1 MVLFRLLCASFLMC
15 AAYPLLAQCGV
26 DVTAGDDIYLCQP
39 PTPTQLQGDIN
50 GDFLNFFWT
59 PTTGLSPANSLT
71 PNVTVTQTTNYV
83 LTARVPDFSLN
94 LIDNGDF
101 EGGNSGFSSDYTY
114 SPGDLVPEGLYDILP
129 NAQASHPGF
138 APCGDHTSGTGNM
151 MAVNGAGTPNQNV
164 WCQTVNVT
172 PNTLYV
178 FSAWVTTLVA
188 ASPALLQFSINGGT
202 IGPIFSAPSTNCQW
216 INFFTTWNSGANTSA
231 TICIVNQNTVL
242 GGNDFA
248 LDDLLFSPVCLVTDT
263 VTVFV
268 VPVAAVATPPVTII
282 PCSGSSVTLS
292 GAGSST
298 GPNVTYLWETPNGN
312 IVSGETTLN
321 PVVDAGGTYT
331 LTVSIENNGTICEKS
346 ASVSVLE
353 NPNPLN
359 AWINPPQPLGCGS
372 STALLIGNSSQ
383 PGFSTYQWSTVDGNI
398 VSGANSKNAT
408 VNEVGSY
415 TLLVTNSSTG
425 CTATAEVNVTSA
437 TNPPL
442 AVANADTISCVVLN
456 TLLDGTGSSVGTSI
470 NYTWTTPNGLI
481 LTGQNSQNAQAGA
494 PGIYVLAVTNSA
506 NNCTTRD
513 TVAVIGDLV
522 APNVGINLPDTL
534 TCTADT
540 LALSAA
546 LTPATAPFVWNAS
559 NGGNIVS
566 GANTLSPV
574 VNAAGQ
580 YLFSATNPQNGC
592 SSADTV
598 WVQVDTLHPLAVVL
612 PADTLTCQTPQQ
624 VLSGAGS
631 SIGPAFAYAWST
643 ANGNIVSG
651 DNTLNP
657 IVNAPGLY
665 NLQVTNILNGCA
677 NGTGLPVAADTNAI
691 TAAANAP
698 DTLTCSVDSVLL
710 NTNGSS
716 SGPGFQYN
724 WNTPNGL
731 ILSGAQT
738 PQPSVGLPGIY
749 ALQISNP
756 ANGCTATDTVQVQL
770 NNLPPQLSIDTAD
783 LLTCVLPAVQIAAQ
797 NATSG
802 PHLFQWF
809 TTGGNILSG
818 ADSLSPLVNEVG
830 WYVLQAVN
838 LANGCIDTDSVEVQR
853 AVGTPAAQADV
864 QGELNCVVPTLV
876 LSANGSTILPGYT
889 LNWSVLGSGNIV
901 SGPQTAS
908 PVVDQPGVY
917 VLLVTNTAN
926 GCTDTD
932 TVAVAQDIL
941 LPPASVEPPVVL
953 TCTTPAQTLT
963 ANLGQPDT
971 IYTYNWFFQ
980 NQPFAD
986 SNTVDITLPGL
997 YAVVVSNP
1005 TSGCTLSDSVVVQAD
1020 QANPQLT
1027 PGNPATLTCAVQS
1040 VVLPLTFSPANLVF
1054 DWQTVDGNFVS
1065 TTQTAS
1071 PVVNQPGTY
1080 VLQTVNP
1087 LNGCTAMAQVVVGQ
1101 NTAVPNADAG
1111 LPFTLTCINPQYAV
1125 QGSADAGTTVLWNTV
1140 SGNILSGETTLQPL
1154 VDAPGAYTLTVTNL
1168 VNGCTNTDAVLI
1180 DQNTIPPAV
1189 LAGPDDTL
1197 SCTILSLSLQGTA
1210 ANAAVLWSAFNG
1222 GNIVNGNNTLAPI
1235 IDAPGTYALQ
1245 VIDLVNGCTAS
1256 DTVQVFADANA
1267 PSLQLGQAPLLT
1279 CLVTQA
1285 NLSATASTGPQ
1296 FTYQWSTS
1304 DGLLLTGLQTLS
1316 PAVGASGTYEL
1327 MVSNVNNG
1335 CTEVATLFVPIDT
1348 LPPNAD
1354 AGPAKSLTCTNTQLA
1369 LDGNSSTQNV
1379 AYAWSSA
1386 TGGILSG
1393 ANSQTP
1399 TINEAGMYTV
1409 VVTQNQNGCTAADV
1423 VVVGLDTVL
1432 PVLSIAQP
1440 AVLTCDLSNLNLQA
1454 NATAPG
1460 AFTPSWSTLNGNIV
1474 SGSGSLNPM
1483 VDAPGVY
1490 LLQVQNAGNGCS
1502 DTVSVNVLE
1511 NVNPPVVDAGAVDTL
1526 TCTIQELNLNGSA
1539 TPAGVGFT
1547 YAWTAT
1553 NGGQI
1558 QSGAQTTN
1566 PTVNAAG
1573 SYNLTVTRADNG
1585 CTDSDAVN
1593 VVSFTV
1599 PPTIAIAPPDVLT
1612 CTADTISVSASVGTP
1627 PVQSAINAFW
1637 STSNGHIA
1645 GYNGALDPIVD
1656 EPGNYV
1662 LSVTRNDNGCTAQA
1676 AVTVL
1681 QDIQSPILNM
1691 GPDQLIFCSQPMVA
1705 LLVESATSA
1714 LTYVWTSLDGNL
1726 ISGVNTATPT
1736 VDAAGLYT
1744 VNATNPLNGCTATG
1758 SVGVE
1763 EVPLPA
1769 FVPASTQP
1777 TCLKPTGSI
1786 AFSSITGGMGP
1797 FVYSL
1802 NGGQQFSN
1810 NNTFN
1815 GLGAGTYSLVLKDD
1829 LGCTATDEVTLTA
1842 PITALLDIQDVF
1854 LLPLGD
1860 SVLLQPV
1867 TNLTP
1872 ANTLSWLWS
1881 PAAGLSCFTCPEPI
1895 AKPGV
1900 TTQYTVSVSDPDGC
1914 SADAKVLIR
1923 VDRRR
1928 QLYAPNVISPDANT
1942 NNRFILYGKGVE
1954 VIENLQVFDRWGNLA
1969 FYATDLAIGDENA
1982 GWDGTFQADPVNP
1995 GVFIWQA
2002 KVRFIDGVTE
2012 VFAGDVTV
2020 VR

>member
-1 MVLFRLLCASFLMC
+1 
-15 AAYPLLAQCGV
+15 
-26 DVTAGDDIYLCQP
+26 
-39 PTPTQLQGDIN
+39 
-50 GDFLNFFWT
+50 
-59 PTTGLSPANSLT
+59 
-71 PNVTVTQTTNYV
+71 
-83 LTARVPDFSLN
+83 
-94 LIDNGDF
+94 
-101 EGGNSGFSSDYTY
+101 
-114 SPGDLVPEGLYDILP
+114 
-129 NAQASHPGF
+129 
-138 APCGDHTSGTGNM
+138 
-151 MAVNGAGTPNQNV
+151 
-164 WCQTVNVT
+164 
-172 PNTLYV
+172 
-178 FSAWVTTLVA
+178 
-188 ASPALLQFSINGGT
+188 
-202 IGPIFSAPSTNCQW
+202 
-216 INFFTTWNSGANTSA
+216 
-231 TICIVNQNTVL
+231 
-242 GGNDFA
+242 
-248 LDDLLFSPVCLVTDT
+248 
-263 VTVFV
+263 
-268 VPVAAVATPPVTII
+268 
-282 PCSGSSVTLS
+282 
-292 GAGSST
+292 
-298 GPNVTYLWETPNGN
+298 
-312 IVSGETTLN
+312 
-321 PVVDAGGTYT
+321 
-331 LTVSIENNGTICEKS
+331 
-346 ASVSVLE
+346 
-353 NPNPLN
+353 
-359 AWINPPQPLGCGS
+359 
-372 STALLIGNSSQ
+372 
-383 PGFSTYQWSTVDGNI
+383 
-398 VSGANSKNAT
+398 
-408 VNEVGSY
+408 
-415 TLLVTNSSTG
+415 
-425 CTATAEVNVTSA
+425 
-437 TNPPL
+437 
-442 AVANADTISCVVLN
+442 
-456 TLLDGTGSSVGTSI
+456 
-470 NYTWTTPNGLI
+470 
-481 LTGQNSQNAQAGA
+481 
-494 PGIYVLAVTNSA
+494 
-506 NNCTTRD
+506 
-513 TVAVIGDLV
+513 
-522 APNVGINLPDTL
+522 
-534 TCTADT
+534 
-540 LALSAA
+540 
-546 LTPATAPFVWNAS
+546 
-559 NGGNIVS
+559 
-566 GANTLSPV
+566 
-574 VNAAGQ
+574 
-580 YLFSATNPQNGC
+580 
-592 SSADTV
+592 
-598 WVQVDTLHPLAVVL
+598 
-612 PADTLTCQTPQQ
+612 
-624 VLSGAGS
+624 
-631 SIGPAFAYAWST
+631 
-643 ANGNIVSG
+643 
-651 DNTLNP
+651 
-657 IVNAPGLY
+657 
-665 NLQVTNILNGCA
+665 
-677 NGTGLPVAADTNAI
+677 
-691 TAAANAP
+691 
-698 DTLTCSVDSVLL
+698 
-710 NTNGSS
+710 
-716 SGPGFQYN
+716 
-724 WNTPNGL
+724 
-731 ILSGAQT
+731 
-738 PQPSVGLPGIY
+738 
-749 ALQISNP
+749 
-756 ANGCTATDTVQVQL
+756 
-770 NNLPPQLSIDTAD
+770 
-783 LLTCVLPAVQIAAQ
+783 VLPAVQIAAQ

-809 TTGGNILSG
+809 TAGGNILSG
-818 ADSLSPLVNEVG
+818 ADSLAPVVNEVG

-838 LANGCIDTDSVEVQR
+838 LANGCTDTDSVEVQR

-864 QGELNCVVPTLV
+864 QGELNCVVPILV

-1005 TSGCTLSDSVVVQAD
+1005 TNGCTLSDSVVVQAD
-1020 QANPQLT
+1020 QTNPQLT

-1065 TTQTAS
+1065 TTQTAN
-1071 PVVNQPGTY
+1071 PVVDQPGTY
-1080 VLQTVNP
+1080 MLQTVNP

-1154 VDAPGAYTLTVTNL
+1154 VDAPGAYTLTVTNP

-1189 LAGPDDTL
+1189 QAGPDDTL

-1285 NLSATASTGPQ
+1285 NLSATASAGPQ

-1369 LDGNSSTQNV
+1369 LEGNSSTQNV

-1409 VVTQNQNGCTAADV
+1409 VVTQNQNGCTATDA

-1511 NVNPPVVDAGAVDTL
+1511 NVNPPVVDAGTVDTL
-1526 TCTIQELNLNGSA
+1526 TCTIQQLNLNGSA

-1585 CTDSDAVN
+1585 CTASAATN

-1599 PPTIAIAPPDVLT
+1599 PPAIAIAPPDVLT

-1627 PVQSAINAFW
+1627 PVQSAINASW
-1637 STSNGHIA
+1637 NTNNGHIA
-1645 GYNGALDPIVD
+1645 GYNGALGPLVD
-1656 EPGNYV
+1656 EPGTYV

-1676 AVTVL
+1676 AITVL

-1744 VNATNPLNGCTATG
+1744 VNATNPLNGCTATS

-1928 QLYAPNVISPDANT
+1928 QLYAPNVITPDANT